1 MKNIQV
7 LPSMHQTERL
17 WPTCVNTC
25 NVCSLFMGITQFKG
39 HSSHWDIHWLKK
51 SQTPA
56 KKILQFVMFFITQ
69 LLGLRKLSD
78 RLGNSCNCF
87 SQLDHNLRAEVFDNV
102 AMNILYIFLVPQK
115 LRHFLAVIVL
125 TCSLKCQFHVT

>member
-1 MKNIQV
+1 
-7 LPSMHQTERL
+7 
-17 WPTCVNTC
+17 
-25 NVCSLFMGITQFKG
+25 
-39 HSSHWDIHWLKK
+39 
-51 SQTPA
+51 
-56 KKILQFVMFFITQ
+56 MFFITQ

-115 LRHFLAVIVL
+115 LIKTFSRGNSFDLFTEMSVPCNITIL
-125 TCSLKCQFHVT
+125 VTV